1 MAATKKRPPA
11 KKAPATEKS
20 ATTRKAPATAKTTRS
35 TGTTPKKSTPAKKR
49 APRARQVPG
58 VRGPAPLV
66 LRGFT
71 WTPPTDTTPGTAT
84 WAPKSPGAEV
94 LAALAVGASW
104 AHAAHYAHL
113 HEETPSRWNNRGAIA
128 LADHDNLD
136 ALHATGPDPETL
148 AYAAFHVAASE
159 ARITPVVGALDQ
171 IDRARRGGDWKAGA
185 HQLKVLP
192 QARDYRETTRT
203 EVTGAG
209 GGPVDVDVRA
219 DAIREAL
226 EAFQAEGAAGAAAD
240 PGV

>member
-11 KKAPATEKS
+11 KKAAPAKATAAEN
-20 ATTRKAPATAKTTRS
+20 ATTTRKAAPRKA
-35 TGTTPKKSTPAKKR
+35 PAKKR
-49 APRARQVPG
+49 APRARAVPG

-71 WTPPTDTTPGTAT
+71 FTPPTDTAPGTAT

-113 HEETPSRWNNRGAIA
+113 HEETPARWNNRGALA

-136 ALHATGPDPETL
+136 ALHATNPDPETL
-148 AYAAFHVAASE
+148 AYAAFHVAAAE

-192 QARDYRETTRT
+192 QARDYRETTRQ
-203 EVTGAG
+203 EVTGED
-209 GGPVDVDVRA
+209 GGPVRA
-219 DAIREAL
+219 DITIEAEQAIL
-226 EAFQAEGAAGAAAD
+226 DLAERIATEAAGES
-240 PGV
+240 P